1 MLSSFHVMAEQCH
14 KWYHWVCAMYDD
26 TQYTQ
31 SRPFYCVH
39 CKVHEKQT
47 EQARVH
53 KPLDGKHVMHISDA
67 PELRTPA
74 TISSCCAQV
83 VECALN
89 NDAVNLTGI
98 PMSDF
103 IEKAV
108 AADLATAG
116 VSCAPVTIRIVSSL
130 LMTSYGENLAHAVQ
144 LLSRQ
149 KSLSNVMLA
158 FNFCWV
164 FVVRSA
170 REACRAPESPG
181 RFLPQGVPIQVEGAA
196 RVPEAPGA

>member
-1 MLSSFHVMAEQCH
+1 M
-14 KWYHWVCAMYDD
+14 
-26 TQYTQ
+26 
-31 SRPFYCVH
+31 
-39 CKVHEKQT
+39 
-47 EQARVH
+47 
-53 KPLDGKHVMHISDA
+53 
-67 PELRTPA
+67 
-74 TISSCCAQV
+74 
-83 VECALN
+83 ECALN

-130 LMTSYGENLAHAVQ
+130 LMTSYGNLAHEVQ

-149 KSLSNVMLA
+149 KSLTDVMLA